1 VATLAEVYHRRTF
14 ISTAQL
20 HIGKLDFLPATLL
33 ARFLRGA
40 FGLEILTV
48 DALDTGLELLSQKR
62 REVGGVT
69 VCNDRL

>member
-1 VATLAEVYHRRTF
+1 MATFAEVNHRRTF
-14 ISTAQL
+14 IGTAQL
-20 HIGKLDFLPATLL
+20 HIGKLDFLSATLL
-33 ARFLRGA
+33 ASLLCGA

-62 REVGGVT
+62 REVGGVA